1 MENAQGKG
9 MSKGCLVALII
20 AGSLVVVVVILMVTC
35 YIYKDDLAKMAA
47 NTLVNGLKVDLAKNE
62 YPGIDTVQF
71 NSLADAFV
79 DRLEDEK
86 PLNFQTYSEFMGTLQ
101 TVMRDKKFAADEVEV
116 VQDAFVQYYPELK
129 ELLPKVNKEPKVGI
143 DSVSAE

>member
-20 AGSLVVVVVILMVTC
+20 AGSLLVVVIILMVTC

-47 NTLVNGLKVDLAKNE
+47 NTLVNGLKVELAKYE
-62 YPGIDTVQF
+62 YPDVDTVQF

-79 DRLEDEK
+79 DRLEEEK

-101 TVMRDKKFAADEVEV
+101 TVMGDKKFAADEVEV
-116 VQDAFVQYYPELK
+116 VQEAFVQYYPELK
-129 ELLPKVNKEPKVGI
+129 ELLPKVNQEPKAGI
-143 DSVSAE
+143 DSASAE